1 MYKAPENCD
10 CLTEIF
16 STRHGCVYQ
25 CDNQHR
31 LFVEFSGIRTA
42 FKVQGLFK
50 LKRLVDSIDLD
61 AMAQNPC
68 RVADFE
74 IVHLPGC
81 ERCFVLTLTDI
92 LKLRDL
98 LSGAVVMLE
107 LNSILQERLNPVYA
121 F

>member
-1 MYKAPENCD
+1 MRNTTDTCD

-16 STRHGCVYQ
+16 RTENGCVFQ
-25 CDNQHR
+25 CDEQQR
-31 LFVEFSGIRTA
+31 FFVEFSGIRTA

-50 LKRLVDSIDLD
+50 LKRMIDAID
-61 AMAQNPC
+61 IEAMVQNPC

-92 LKLRDL
+92 LKLKDL
-98 LSGAVVMLE
+98 LSGAAVMLE
-107 LNSILQERLNPVYA
+107 LNSILSERLNPVYA